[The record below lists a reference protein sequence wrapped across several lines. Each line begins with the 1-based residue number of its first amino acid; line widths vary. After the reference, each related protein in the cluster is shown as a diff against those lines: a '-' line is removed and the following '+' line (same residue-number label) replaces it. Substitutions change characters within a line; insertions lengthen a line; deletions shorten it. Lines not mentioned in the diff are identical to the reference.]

1 MNEQI
6 LREELGVL
14 AALNGMKAC
23 ALVDSHSGLVW
34 HSVGGEAV
42 DQTLWEA
49 ASDYW
54 RLHGR
59 SNAHFASLGELGAAV
74 LYHRQAVLAIV
85 PCAGRSDLVVACIA
99 SHQGVDW
106 REWQRRVR
114 AMGNR
119 LKDL

>member
-1 MNEQI
+1 VKEQI

-14 AALNGMKAC
+14 AALPGVKAC

-34 HSVGGEAV
+34 HSVGGDTV

-59 SNAHFASLGELGAAV
+59 SQGHFTSLGDLGAAL
-74 LYHRQAVLAIV
+74 LYHRLAVLAIV
-85 PCAGRSDLVVACIA
+85 PCAARSDLVVACIA
-99 SHQGVDW
+99 SHGGVDW

-114 AMGNR
+114 LMGER